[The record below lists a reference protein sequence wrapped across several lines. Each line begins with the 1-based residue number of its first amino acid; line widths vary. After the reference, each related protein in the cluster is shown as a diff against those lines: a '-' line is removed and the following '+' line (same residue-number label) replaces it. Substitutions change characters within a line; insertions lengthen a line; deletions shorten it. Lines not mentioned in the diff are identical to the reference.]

1 MDTVTCKSL
10 QEMKSEFLCWKKKKR
25 RKALAAF
32 EPTAQAMEE
41 TFSTCVDL
49 ILDMGE
55 GLKDAEGV
63 AFT

>member
-1 MDTVTCKSL
+1 MQVPPRDEVRVPVL
-10 QEMKSEFLCWKKKKR
+10 EKKKR